1 MSNDLSCMLTFEHL
15 EMLVDQIISHKCI
28 WSDGKQNLAQECR
41 TLCGGHLLDGPD
53 YEVDTKNTYHLSGV
67 PLESDSLVKQI
78 PVCGRHFSKT
88 TNHAR

>member
-28 WSDGKQNLAQECR
+28 WSDGKQNLAQGCR
-41 TLCGGHLLDGPD
+41 NLCGGHLLDGPD
-53 YEVDTKNTYHLSGV
+53 YEVDTQNTYHLSEV